1 MKELLEQI
9 NQPND
14 IKKISEKDY
23 AGLAE
28 EIRALLVRSVSKNGG
43 HLASNLGAVEL
54 TMALHLVMDFPED
67 KLIFDVGHQ
76 SYTHKILTGRR
87 KEFDTLRR
95 YEGLSGFP
103 KRRESDCDA
112 FDTGHSSTSVSA
124 AAGLAAARDL
134 EGKHYRVAAVIGD
147 GALSGGM
154 AYEALNHIG
163 GSRSNILVVLND
175 NRMSIA
181 ENTGGMAAYL
191 GKLRTNAK
199 YVGFKDDLEQTLR
212 KTRLGTK
219 LVYKLKRSKDSI
231 KHLIVPGMFFED
243 MGITYIG
250 PIDGHNTALMARVFR
265 TAFAANKPVLVH
277 VVTEKGHG
285 YGFAKRDPSAFHG
298 VEPFHIK
305 TGKVLA
311 PSSQK
316 NYTSVFSEALC
327 ELAEKNKKIAAITA
341 AMPQGTG
348 LSEFEKRY
356 PERFF
361 DVGIAEEHAVTFA
374 AGLAAGG
381 YQPVVAVYSTFLQRA
396 YDQIV
401 HDVCI
406 GGLPVIFAV
415 DRAGIVGND
424 GETHQGILDIS
435 YLAHIPGMTVTAP
448 RDGAELKAMLG
459 FLMKLEKPAAI
470 RYPRGAACDITEC
483 PPAPIAYGKAEVLYE
498 GDEIAILAVGSMVET
513 ALKVRKILLAGAYRV
528 MVVNMRFV
536 SPLDTE
542 LLDDAAE
549 RCRMIVTMEEN
560 IHAGGF
566 GEKAAAYFAEHGKNV
581 RLKSIALPDCYIEHG
596 DVEVLR
602 DKYGLT
608 AEKAAETIRLAYRG

>member
-23 AGLAE
+23 ADLAK

-112 FDTGHSSTSVSA
+112 FDTGHSSTSISA
-124 AAGLAAARDL
+124 AAGLATARDL
-134 EGKHYRVAAVIGD
+134 EGEHYRVAAVIGD

-163 GSRSNILVVLND
+163 GSRSNMLIVLND

-181 ENTGGMAAYL
+181 ENIGGMAAYL

-250 PIDGHNTALMARVFR
+250 PIDGHNIALMTRVFR
-265 TAFAANKPVLVH
+265 TALAANKPVLVH

-285 YGFAKRDPSAFHG
+285 YEFAKKDPSAFHG

-305 TGKVLA
+305 TGKVLE
-311 PSSQK
+311 PSPKK
-316 NYTSVFSEALC
+316 NYTSVFSEAVC
-327 ELAEKNKKIAAITA
+327 ELAEHNKKIAAITA

-348 LSEFEKRY
+348 LSEFEKKY

-381 YQPVVAVYSTFLQRA
+381 YQPIVAVYSTFLQRA

-435 YLAHIPGMTVTAP
+435 YLAHIPGMTVAAP

-459 FLMKLEKPAAI
+459 FLTELKKPAAI

-483 PPAPIAYGKAEVLYE
+483 PLTPIVYGKAEVLYE
-498 GDEIAILAVGSMVET
+498 ADEIAILAVGSMVET
-513 ALKVRKILLAGAYRV
+513 ALKVREILLAGSYRV
-528 MVVNMRFV
+528 MVVNMRFI

-542 LLDDAAE
+542 LLDNVAK
-549 RCRMIVTMEEN
+549 RSRMIVTMEEN

-566 GEKAAAYFAEHGKNV
+566 GEKVAAYFAERGKNV
-581 RLKSIALPDCYIEHG
+581 RLKNIALPNHYIEHG
-596 DVEVLR
+596 DTQILR

-608 AEKAAETIRLAYRG
+608 AEKAAEAIRLAYRG